1 MHEALNASKCEA
13 GIKILNASIIRKC
26 RLSQDQQ
33 TINLFFFFFFA
44 KPVISAFYAI
54 LKSCT
59 L

>member
-33 TINLFFFFFFA
+33 TINLVFFA
-44 KPVISAFYAI
+44 KPVISAFYMI